1 MKTTTPAELVNAY
14 AAAIGE
20 PASAHLADAA
30 RRVFNGEDAAPVHH
44 DEVKFMREVIEDHEK
59 DPGALRELF
68 EDLKAGAVYG
78 HQVNN
83 VPYPFFWENVGIHD
97 GYIKWNHYGASA
109 NDVSMNDLAF
119 VVFTIFKTTPRAF
132 MQEYERRA

>member
-14 AAAIGE
+14 AAAMGE
-20 PASAHLADAA
+20 PAPAYLADAA
-30 RRVFNGEDAAPVHH
+30 RRMHH

-68 EDLKAGAVYG
+68 DSLKAGAVYG

-83 VPYPFFWENVGIHD
+83 VPCPFFWENIGIHA
-97 GYIKWNHYGASA
+97 GWIKWNHYGASA
-109 NDVSMNDLAF
+109 NRVTMHDLAF
-119 VVFTIFKTTPRAF
+119 VVFVIFKTTPREF
-132 MQEYERRA
+132 MSKYERR

>member
-20 PASAHLADAA
+20 PAPAHLA
-30 RRVFNGEDAAPVHH
+30 DAAPVHH

-68 EDLKAGAVYG
+68 DSLQAGAVYG
-78 HQVNN
+78 HRVNN
-83 VPYPFFWENVGIHD
+83 VPCPFFWENIGIHA
-97 GYIKWNHYGASA
+97 GWIKWNHYGASA
-109 NDVSMNDLAF
+109 NRVTMHDLAF
-119 VVFTIFKTTPRAF
+119 VVFVIFKTTPREF
-132 MQEYERRA
+132 MSKYERR

>member
-20 PASAHLADAA
+20 PTPAHLADAA
-30 RRVFNGEDAAPVHH
+30 RRVFNGEDPAPMHH

-68 EDLKAGAVYG
+68 NSLQAGAVYG
-78 HQVNN
+78 HHVNN
-83 VPYPFFWENVGIHD
+83 VPYPFFRFNLWIGNGWIN
-97 GYIKWNHYGASA
+97 WNCAGSSA
-109 NDVSMNDLAF
+109 ERISMHDLAF
-119 VVFTIFKTTPRAF
+119 VVFVIFKTTPREF
-132 MQEYERRA
+132 MSKYERR

>member
-1 MKTTTPAELVNAY
+1 MITTTPANLVKAY
-14 AAAIGE
+14 AEAIGE
-20 PASAHLADAA
+20 PTPAYLADAA

-68 EDLKAGAVYG
+68 DSLKAGAVYG

-83 VPYPFFWENVGIHD
+83 VPCPFFWSNLWISTGWIR
-97 GYIKWNHYGASA
+97 WSSA
-109 NDVSMNDLAF
+109 GSSAERVTMHDLAF
-119 VVFTIFKTTPRAF
+119 VVFDIFKITPREF
-132 MQEYERRA
+132 MSKYERR

>member
-1 MKTTTPAELVNAY
+1 MKTTTPAELVSAY

-20 PASAHLADAA
+20 PTPTHLADAA
-30 RRVFNGEDAAPVHH
+30 RRVFNGEDPAPVHY
-44 DEVKFMREVIEDHEK
+44 DEVKYMREVIEDHEK

-68 EDLKAGAVYG
+68 NSLKAGDVYG

-83 VPYPFFWENVGIHD
+83 VPCPFFWENIGIHD

-109 NDVSMNDLAF
+109 NRVTMHDLAF
-119 VVFTIFKTTPRAF
+119 VVFVIFKTTPREF
-132 MQEYERRA
+132 MAEYERS